1 MPDNNGNLIVVRGEP
16 NPVKLIK
23 KIIGIWGFIQKIKIS
38 CKVFVWGRMG
48 NLP

>member
-23 KIIGIWGFIQKIKIS
+23 KNYWDLRFHTKNQN
-38 CKVFVWGRMG
+38 F
-48 NLP
+48 L